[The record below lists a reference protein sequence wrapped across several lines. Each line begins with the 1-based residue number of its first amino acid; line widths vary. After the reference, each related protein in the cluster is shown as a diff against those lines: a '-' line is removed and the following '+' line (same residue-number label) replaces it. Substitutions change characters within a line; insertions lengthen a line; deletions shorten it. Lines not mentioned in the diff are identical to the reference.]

1 METLF
6 NVINLMLETAM
17 CATGRGDEL
26 NHAYVIA
33 VFVFSLV
40 LAVSLLRWAVQL
52 TIKLLKKR
60 WNY

>member
-17 CATGRGDEL
+17 CATGRGDEF

-40 LAVSLLRWAVQL
+40 LAVSLLRWGVQL

>member
-6 NVINLMLETAM
+6 NVAESMLETAM
-17 CATGRGDEL
+17 IATLRCDEL
-26 NHAYVIA
+26 DHACYVSILICFFIISIA
-33 VFVFSLV
+33 
-40 LAVSLLRWAVQL
+40 LLRWGVQL